1 MACRNNYPLDLC
13 AGLDYT
19 RETGLHDVYPN
30 IPMIGWVNGLLPMM
44 DVMVLSQASAEK
56 PSGPWV
62 GASPVNAELYFGDVV
77 FPGMQ
82 KVEG

>member
-19 RETGLHDVYPN
+19 RATGLIDIHPN
-30 IPMIGWVNGLLPMM
+30 IPMIGWVNGLVPMM
-44 DVMVLSQASAEK
+44 DAIVMTQARPEN
-56 PSGPWV
+56 PSGPWI
-62 GASPVNAELYFGDVV
+62 GASPQNAELYFGDVV